1 MGRSAVVLAAFSAL
15 AMAAG
20 AMPFVAAPAAAE
32 TLTADAARSFVAG
45 RTFSYKCYEGSV
57 GSGRIQADGSVAGT
71 IQLRGKGN
79 ARFVT
84 LPPGTLMAR
93 GESVCAKLKGVA
105 FQPCFQVEKTS
116 DTSFRGNL
124 AGFDRMWCEF
134 ERGGAGRNKLAS
146 RKVKGET
153 TTAQMDTPN

>member
-1 MGRSAVVLAAFSAL
+1 MRRSATVLAAFSAL
-15 AMAAG
+15 AAA
-20 AMPFVAAPAAAE
+20 AAVMPLAATPAAAE

-71 IQLRGKGN
+71 IQLRGQGN
-79 ARFVT
+79 QRFVT
-84 LPPGTLMAR
+84 LPPGTLMAK

-105 FQPCFQVEKTS
+105 FQPCFAVEKTS

-124 AGFDRMWCEF
+124 AGFDKMWCEF
-134 ERGGAGRNKLAS
+134 ERGGSGRNKLAA

-153 TTAQMDTPN
+153 TTAQVETPN